1 MSQLPPEQVAT
12 TAVLQLV
19 FGKMASRAIT
29 LVAELGVADLMKD
42 GPVPVDELANAKDV
56 NADALNRVLR
66 VLTAVG
72 VFTETAP
79 RTFGLNI
86 AGQLLRSDVPG
97 SLRGLVLWLG
107 DDTSWRAFEQL
118 RYAVKTSQPAYDEV
132 NGHSLFD
139 YLARTPQ
146 VGAIFNAAMT
156 SLTGQFMPAVLAAYD
171 FSGMRRLVDVGGGQ
185 GALVAALVERY
196 PELRGTLMDLP
207 EVVAQAGTVLDASPH
222 RARIDVVPGS
232 FFDSVPAGAD
242 AYVLKHVVHDW
253 DDARALTILRNIR
266 KAMPATSRLLV
277 VEPLITPGP
286 ESLLAKFS
294 DMEMMV
300 VTPSGRERT
309 SDEYAALFEHAGLK
323 LERILPTPSPL
334 AIIEAR
340 PAGA

>member
-118 RYAVKTSQPAYDEV
+118 RYAVKTGQSAYDKV

-185 GALVAALVERY
+185 GALVAALVEHS

-207 EVVAQAGTVLDASPH
+207 EVVAQAARCWTPAPTVPASTWYRAASSTACRPGRMPTSSSTSSTTGMT
-222 RARIDVVPGS
+222 RARSPS
-232 FFDSVPAGAD
+232 SATSARPCPPPAGC
-242 AYVLKHVVHDW
+242 W
-253 DDARALTILRNIR
+253 WW
-266 KAMPATSRLLV
+266 S
-277 VEPLITPGP
+277 
-286 ESLLAKFS
+286 
-294 DMEMMV
+294 
-300 VTPSGRERT
+300 PSSPRV
-309 SDEYAALFEHAGLK
+309 
-323 LERILPTPSPL
+323 PSPCS
-334 AIIEAR
+334 R
-340 PAGA
+340 SSPTWR